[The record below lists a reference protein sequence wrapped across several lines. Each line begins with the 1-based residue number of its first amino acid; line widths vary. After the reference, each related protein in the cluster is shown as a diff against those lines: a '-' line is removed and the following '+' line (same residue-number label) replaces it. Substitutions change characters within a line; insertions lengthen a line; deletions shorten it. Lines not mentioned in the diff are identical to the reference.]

1 MVWKTLS
8 PDEMAKD
15 VKLRLYHFYEDAA
28 QVEKVKDH
36 AKEFSYEKH
45 IAAYIK
51 LYKELLSLPNEEEV
65 K

>member
-1 MVWKTLS
+1 
-8 PDEMAKD
+8 MAKN
-15 VKLRLYHFYEDAA
+15 VKQRLDQFYEDAA

-45 IAAYIK
+45 IATYIK
-51 LYKELLSLPNEEEV
+51 LYKELLSLPNEEEG